1 MSKAQIYIG
10 VDVAKAHIDVYD
22 PRTRRFSVI
31 AMKSRALNRFARQ
44 AAKDDV
50 IVFFEATGGCDR
62 PLANALSK
70 ANAKFHRV
78 NPARARKFAE
88 AVGCIAK
95 TDQVDAKMLSEMG
108 VRLDLKP
115 VEPKSLERQRL
126 SALLTRRN
134 QLVETRKRER
144 TQVHQADF
152 ADIKA
157 NHRKNISSLCKQ
169 IEQYDKLIRKC
180 IADSPQLADLAKIL
194 RSVPGNGPVMVATF
208 LAQMPEL
215 GKVDRRAIAALGGVA
230 PMADDSGK
238 RKGRRRIKGGRRE
251 VRRVLY
257 IAGRAASRCVPAM
270 KAFKEKLMVEQ
281 QLEYKQAIIAVARR
295 MLVITNALVRDGK
308 TYEINHA

>member
-1 MSKAQIYIG
+1 MSKAQFYIG
-10 VDVAKAHIDVYD
+10 VDVAKDHIDVYD
-22 PRTRRFSVI
+22 PRTGRCSII
-31 AMKSRALNRFARQ
+31 AMKPRALNRFAKQTAR
-44 AAKDDV
+44 DDV
-50 IVFFEATGGCDR
+50 IVVFEATGGYDR
-62 PLANALSK
+62 PLAIGLSQ

-95 TDQVDAKMLSEMG
+95 TDQVDARMLSEMG
-108 VRLDLKP
+108 DRLELKP

-126 SALLTRRN
+126 AALLTRRN

-152 ADIKA
+152 ADIEA
-157 NHRKNISSLCKQ
+157 NHRKNIRSLSEQ
-169 IEQYDKLIRKC
+169 IKQYDKLIREC
-180 IADSPQLADLAKIL
+180 IADSPQLADLAKIV
-194 RSVPGNGPVMVATF
+194 RSVPGNGPVTVATY

-230 PMADDSGK
+230 PMANDSGK
-238 RKGRRRIKGGRRE
+238 RKGQRKIKGGRRE

-257 IAGRAASRCVPAM
+257 IAGRAAVGCIPAM
-270 KAFKEKLMVEQ
+270 QAFKEKLMIEQ

-308 TYEINHA
+308 TYQMNHT